1 LLEKIK
7 KDENLKSLLSPYH
20 AMQIRSLKN
29 EELNTKLEEVWGVV
43 RQSPEY
49 LLNRKI
55 ELKKELNNLSISKA
69 NLKKGSLLYDQQCA
83 GCHML
88 YGRGGKL
95 GPDLTGSGRTNLDYL
110 LDNIVDPSNV
120 VSTDYRMNV
129 IELKDGRVLSGMISG
144 QDRNSLTLRMPGS
157 EILVSKSDIKK
168 KQVLNTSIM
177 PAGLLDNIG
186 PDERR
191 NLIGYLMHPQ
201 QVP

>member
-1 LLEKIK
+1 L
-7 KDENLKSLLSPYH
+7 
-20 AMQIRSLKN
+20 QIRSLKN
-29 EELNTKLEEVWGVV
+29 EELNTKLEEVWGVI

-49 LLNRKI
+49 LSNRKK

-110 LDNIVDPSNV
+110 LDNIVDPSSV

-177 PAGLLDNIG
+177 PTGLLDNIG

-191 NLIGYLMHPQ
+191 NLIGYLMHPK

>member
-49 LLNRKI
+49 LSNRKK

-110 LDNIVDPSNV
+110 LDNIVDPSSV

>member
-1 LLEKIK
+1 MLFSLYIFFIL
-7 KDENLKSLLSPYH
+7 LKSKKITL
-20 AMQIRSLKN
+20 N
-29 EELNTKLEEVWGVV
+29 EI
-43 RQSPEY
+43 Y
-49 LLNRKI
+49 
-55 ELKKELNNLSISKA
+55 KE
-69 NLKKGSLLYDQQCA
+69 
-83 GCHML
+83 
-88 YGRGGKL
+88 
-95 GPDLTGSGRTNLDYL
+95 LDYL
-110 LDNIVDPSNV
+110 LDNIVDPSSV

-144 QDRNSLTLRMPGS
+144 QDRNSLTLLMPGS

-201 QVP
+201 KVP

>member
-1 LLEKIK
+1 
-7 KDENLKSLLSPYH
+7 
-20 AMQIRSLKN
+20 
-29 EELNTKLEEVWGVV
+29 
-43 RQSPEY
+43 
-49 LLNRKI
+49 
-55 ELKKELNNLSISKA
+55 
-69 NLKKGSLLYDQQCA
+69 
-83 GCHML
+83 ML

-110 LDNIVDPSNV
+110 LDNIVDPSSV

-177 PAGLLDNIG
+177 PTGLLDNIG

>member
-1 LLEKIK
+1 
-7 KDENLKSLLSPYH
+7 
-20 AMQIRSLKN
+20 
-29 EELNTKLEEVWGVV
+29 
-43 RQSPEY
+43 
-49 LLNRKI
+49 
-55 ELKKELNNLSISKA
+55 
-69 NLKKGSLLYDQQCA
+69 
-83 GCHML
+83 
-88 YGRGGKL
+88 
-95 GPDLTGSGRTNLDYL
+95 